1 MCDHRI
7 ERKFR
12 VNTVHTI
19 CTIIIEEQFDGRIF
33 ILLCGIVNDPT
44 IFDIAIAPTAAAA
57 APHECFFFLML
68 KQ

>member
-19 CTIIIEEQFDGRIF
+19 CKTIIKEPFDGRTF
-33 ILLCGIVNDPT
+33 ILLCEIVNDPT
-44 IFDIAIAPTAAAA
+44 IFDIVIAPTAAATA
-57 APHECFFFLML
+57 APHECVFF
-68 KQ
+68 